1 MTETRFHDDTARR
14 RYQLLASDD
23 EVGFVDYDPIGSASI
38 LIKHTEVRSEFEGQ
52 GLGSQLLERVL
63 AHIREQGKTVVPIC
77 PYALAYIRRHPE
89 HHALVQEDMRRTL

>member
-1 MTETRFHDDTARR
+1 MTETRFHDDTALR
-14 RYQLLASDD
+14 RYQLLAGDD

-38 LIKHTEVRSEFEGQ
+38 LIKHTEVRPDLEGQ